1 MKRQWVLR
9 FAASLAIGGA
19 LLWLTLRSMAADS
32 GDGLGIAG
40 LWSATV
46 ASAKSVEG
54 RFLWVYAASFVVV
67 HAARLF
73 RWVVMVRGISD
84 APVGEVVGAGLT
96 GFAAIVLFPLRLGE
110 FVRPFLLQ
118 RRCGV
123 PFSAGLGTAV
133 VERVA
138 DGLVITLVLFV
149 SILTAPGAASEVV
162 RSAGWV
168 SLAVFVSATVGLGL
182 FAWRRSLAE
191 ALVRAT
197 AGRISGRLSD
207 GLIGTM
213 ETFAAGVRSLHGG
226 GRLLAFVSLTVVY
239 WSANAVG
246 MWWLAKGF
254 GFDLPLYAGWGLLG
268 TLVVGLMIPTG
279 PGFLGN
285 FQYFVQEGLRLYLP
299 GSSAGAAGL
308 AMGLIQNGLQLLVQ
322 VSAALPAAASM
333 MVEARAGRNSANLH
347 DGTPRRR

>member
-1 MKRQWVLR
+1 MGERFSSGLMRRQWILR
-9 FAASLAIGGA
+9 FAASLAIGGG
-19 LLWLTLRSMAADS
+19 LLWLTLRSMAAEA
-32 GDGLGIAG
+32 GDTGGIGG
-40 LWSATV
+40 LWSATM

-84 APVGEVVGAGLT
+84 APVRDVVGVGLT
-96 GFAAIVLFPLRLGE
+96 GFGAIVLFPLRLGE

-138 DGLVITLVLFV
+138 DGLIMTLVLFV
-149 SILTAPGAASEVV
+149 AMLTAPGAVSEVV
-162 RSAGWV
+162 RSAGWA

-182 FAWRRSLAE
+182 FAWRRSFAE
-191 ALVRAT
+191 ALVRGSL
-197 AGRISGRLSD
+197 GRVSGRVSE

-239 WSANAVG
+239 WSANAMG
-246 MWWLAKGF
+246 MWWLARGF

-299 GSSAGAAGL
+299 GSAAGAAGL

-322 VSAALPAAASM
+322 IVSAVPAAASLALQ
-333 MVEARAGRNSANLH
+333 ARAERKS
-347 DGTPRRR
+347 TR